1 MTDKEL
7 KKALKG
13 LPSGTVK
20 NVSERINLNKSTVC
34 NVLKGKVNS
43 PRKAEILQ
51 ATAEYLTEYKAKERE
66 ASEAL
71 RMAIEA

>member
-1 MTDKEL
+1 MEL
-7 KKALKG
+7 KEMRKQ
-13 LPSGTVK
+13 LPSGAIKEIAKRT
-20 NVSERINLNKSTVC
+20 NLSTSVVC
-34 NVLKGKVNS
+34 IVLREKKKS